1 VQKSCV
7 VFRLLQKLNAIWHE
21 SCIPDDRTQ
30 TGRVS
35 LALAVPL
42 FLASLLVFR
51 SVSMKNMFQ
60 GFLRSEDGFLL
71 SSEALLIGTIA
82 VLGLLVGLVS
92 IRDAVVQELGDFG
105 QAISLLD
112 QSYTYTGVNDAGTS
126 TNTTGSAFADSTD
139 LGDAIEATDANGIN
153 VTGVA
158 AATE

>member
-1 VQKSCV
+1 
-7 VFRLLQKLNAIWHE
+7 
-21 SCIPDDRTQ
+21 
-30 TGRVS
+30 
-35 LALAVPL
+35 
-42 FLASLLVFR
+42 
-51 SVSMKNMFQ
+51 MKNMFQ

-126 TNTTGSAFADSTD
+126 TTTTGSAFTDSTD